1 MAFNVFSHV
10 VKTNKKNGSKIAKD
24 SVSWLYFDSNNL
36 AREKHQIKFRE
47 YEYKT
52 TQMCTEKCLDYPIRT
67 RV

>member
-1 MAFNVFSHV
+1 MYKVIDYYA
-10 VKTNKKNGSKIAKD
+10 
-24 SVSWLYFDSNNL
+24 WLYFGSNNL

-52 TQMCTEKCLDYPIRT
+52 TQMCTGRRLDYPIRT